1 LVYPWPRPT
10 RSSKR
15 CPACPPAHAVLDGEE
30 MRGYDL
36 NNTACLI
43 DPAVREL
50 IEQHSFSDQ
59 L

>member
-1 LVYPWPRPT
+1 
-10 RSSKR
+10 
-15 CPACPPAHAVLDGEE
+15 VLDGEE

-50 IEQHSFSDQ
+50 IE
-59 L
+59 